1 MPDVADV
8 PIAAIDAA
16 LKELADILGQDGLI
30 VDEAKVAEFRDP
42 FAPPTGR
49 WYEPGA
55 VLMPTS
61 VEQVQ
66 EVLRV
71 ANSYKTPLWV
81 NGQGRNNGYGGP
93 APRVSGS
100 FVMSMRRMNR
110 VLDVDE
116 DSAWA
121 LVESGVTFFDLHDHL
136 KSTGSKLWM
145 SVPDLGWGSIVGNA
159 GTWRGLYAARRSL
172 RRQMRDGGGAREWRV
187 AAHRARRAR
196 GAPRLARL

>member
-16 LKELADILGQDGLI
+16 LKELANILGQDGLI

-66 EVLRV
+66 QVLRV

-159 GTWRGLYAARRSL
+159 LEHAGDPRPARQSRP
-172 RRQMRDGGGAREWRV
+172 GVIARPN
-187 AAHRARRAR
+187 AR
-196 GAPRLARL
+196 GWGKGLG